1 MRYQKNIS
9 KRMDATDNLKKY
21 FNSKE
26 YITTIVGNTD
36 DISAPV
42 TNEDKISA
50 LISLLTDPANKEI
63 KEEAL
68 LTLKKEKGGDT
79 LLLAIASPK
88 AKAVRNTLVAAC
100 WESEINFS
108 KYLPFFIL
116 LALDTDYLISL
127 EAITTIENME
137 GPFTETDVKQAIQ
150 KVKEA
155 KKDISNERQVLLY
168 DLVGTLED
176 FLKG

>member
-1 MRYQKNIS
+1 MKASN
-9 KRMDATDNLKKY
+9 DLAKY

-26 YITTIVGNTD
+26 YSTTIVGETEDVNF
-36 DISAPV
+36 PV
-42 TNEDKISA
+42 TNEDKISS

-68 LTLKKEKGGDT
+68 ITLKKEKGGDT

-88 AKAVRNTLVAAC
+88 ANNVRNILVAAC

-116 LALDTDYLISL
+116 LALDENYLISL
-127 EAITTIENME
+127 EAITTIEYME
-137 GPFTETDVKQAIQ
+137 GPFTEKDITEAIK
-150 KVKEA
+150 KVKA
-155 KKDISNERQVLLY
+155 FKKDITTERQVLLN
-168 DLVGTLED
+168 DLIVTLEG
-176 FLKG
+176 FLNK

>member
-1 MRYQKNIS
+1 
-9 KRMDATDNLKKY
+9 MDASDTLKKY

-26 YITTIVGNTD
+26 YATTIIGGSEEVNM
-36 DISAPV
+36 PV
-42 TNEDKISA
+42 TSEDKITS
-50 LISLLTDPANKEI
+50 LISLLTDPNNKDI

-88 AKAVRNTLVAAC
+88 AKNVRNLLVAAC

-116 LALDTDYLISL
+116 LALDENYLISL

-137 GPFTETDVKQAIQ
+137 GPFTEKDVNEAIT
-150 KVKEA
+150 KVKA
-155 KKDISNERQVLLY
+155 FKKDITTERQVLLN
-168 DLVGTLED
+168 DLIDILAG
-176 FLKG
+176 FLKEG

>member
-1 MRYQKNIS
+1 
-9 KRMDATDNLKKY
+9 MDASDTLKKY

-26 YITTIVGNTD
+26 YATTIVGNTEEGVT
-36 DISAPV
+36 IPV
-42 TNEDKISA
+42 TNEEKISA

-68 LTLKKEKGGDT
+68 LTLKKEKGGET
-79 LLLAIASPK
+79 LLVAIASPK
-88 AKAVRNTLVAAC
+88 AKDVRHLLVAAC

-116 LALDTDYLISL
+116 LALDENYLISL

-137 GPFTETDVKQAIQ
+137 GPFTETDLTSAIK
-150 KVKEA
+150 KVKEF
-155 KKDISNERQVLLY
+155 KKDITSERQVLLN
-168 DLVGTLED
+168 DLADTLTG
-176 FLKG
+176 FLTKE

>member
-1 MRYQKNIS
+1 MENTN
-9 KRMDATDNLKKY
+9 DLNKY

-26 YITTIVGNTD
+26 YITTIVGGNAEDVTL
-36 DISAPV
+36 PV
-42 TNEDKISA
+42 TKEDKITS
-50 LISLLTDPANKEI
+50 LISLLTEPANKDV
-63 KEEAL
+63 KEETL

-88 AKAVRNTLVAAC
+88 AKNVRHLLVAAC

-116 LALDTDYLISL
+116 LALDEDYLISL
-127 EAITTIENME
+127 EAITVIENME
-137 GPFTETDVKQAIQ
+137 GPFTEADVTSAIK

-155 KKDISNERQVLLY
+155 KKKITTEKIVLLN
-168 DLVGTLED
+168 DLIVTLENYI
-176 FLKG
+176 KK

>member
-1 MRYQKNIS
+1 
-9 KRMDATDNLKKY
+9 MDASDTLKKY

-26 YITTIVGNTD
+26 YATTIVGNNEEGV
-36 DISAPV
+36 AMPV
-42 TNEDKISA
+42 TNEEKISA

-79 LLLAIASPK
+79 LLVAIASPK
-88 AKAVRNTLVAAC
+88 ANAVRHLLVAAC

-116 LALDTDYLISL
+116 LALDENYLISL

-137 GPFTETDVKQAIQ
+137 GPFTETDVKAGID
-150 KVKEA
+150 KVKA
-155 KKDISNERQVLLY
+155 FKKKITNERQVLLN
-168 DLVGTLED
+168 DLMDTLTG
-176 FLKG
+176 FLTEKE

>member
-1 MRYQKNIS
+1 
-9 KRMDATDNLKKY
+9 MDATDNLKKY

-26 YITTIVGNTD
+26 YATTIIGNTAD
-36 DISAPV
+36 GVSAPV
-42 TNEDKISA
+42 TSEDKISA

-79 LLLAIASPK
+79 LLLAIANPK
-88 AKAVRNTLVAAC
+88 AKDVRHILVAAC
-100 WESEINFS
+100 WESEINYS

-116 LALDTDYLISL
+116 LALDENYLISL

-137 GPFTETDVKQAIQ
+137 GPFTKTDVNAAIK
-150 KVKEA
+150 KVKEF
-155 KKDISNERQVLLY
+155 KKNITTERQVLLN
-168 DLVGTLED
+168 DLIDTLTG
-176 FLKG
+176 FLTEK

>member
-1 MRYQKNIS
+1 MSSTN
-9 KRMDATDNLKKY
+9 DLKKY

-26 YITTIVGNTD
+26 YATTIVGASGEVNM
-36 DISAPV
+36 PV
-42 TNEDKISA
+42 TSEEKIST
-50 LISLLTDPANKEI
+50 LISLLTDSANKEI

-68 LTLKKEKGGDT
+68 ITLKKEKGGDT

-88 AKAVRNTLVAAC
+88 AKAVRHLLVAAC

-116 LALDTDYLISL
+116 LALDDDYLISL

-137 GPFTETDVKQAIQ
+137 GPFTETDVKDGIEKIKA
-150 KVKEA
+150 VK
-155 KKDISNERQVLLY
+155 KNITSERQVLLN
-168 DLVGTLED
+168 DLVITLED
-176 FLKG
+176 FLKN

>member
-1 MRYQKNIS
+1 MKAS
-9 KRMDATDNLKKY
+9 DDLAKY

-26 YITTIVGNTD
+26 YATTIVGETEDVNF
-36 DISAPV
+36 PV
-42 TNEDKISA
+42 TNEDKISS

-68 LTLKKEKGGDT
+68 ITLKKEKGGDT

-88 AKAVRNTLVAAC
+88 ANNVRNILVAAC

-116 LALDTDYLISL
+116 LALDENYLISL
-127 EAITTIENME
+127 EAITTIEYME
-137 GPFTETDVKQAIQ
+137 GPFTEKDITEAIK
-150 KVKEA
+150 KVKA
-155 KKDISNERQVLLY
+155 FKKDITTERQVLLN
-168 DLVGTLED
+168 DLIVTLEG
-176 FLKG
+176 FLNK

>member
-1 MRYQKNIS
+1 MKAS
-9 KRMDATDNLKKY
+9 DDLAKY

-26 YITTIVGNTD
+26 YATTIVGETED
-36 DISAPV
+36 VSFPL
-42 TNEDKISA
+42 TNEDKISS

-68 LTLKKEKGGDT
+68 ITLKKEKGGDT

-88 AKAVRNTLVAAC
+88 ATNVRNILVAAC

-116 LALDTDYLISL
+116 LALDENYLISL
-127 EAITTIENME
+127 EAITTIEYME
-137 GPFTETDVKQAIQ
+137 GPFTEKDITEAIK
-150 KVKEA
+150 KVKA
-155 KKDISNERQVLLY
+155 FKKDNTTERQVLLN
-168 DLVGTLED
+168 DLIATLEG
-176 FLKG
+176 FLNN

>member
-1 MRYQKNIS
+1 MKASN
-9 KRMDATDNLKKY
+9 DLEKY

-26 YITTIVGNTD
+26 YATTIVGETED
-36 DISAPV
+36 VSFPL
-42 TNEDKISA
+42 TNEDKISS

-68 LTLKKEKGGDT
+68 ITLKKEKGGDT

-88 AKAVRNTLVAAC
+88 APNVRNILVAAC

-116 LALDTDYLISL
+116 LALDENYLISL
-127 EAITTIENME
+127 EAITTIEYME
-137 GPFTETDVKQAIQ
+137 GPFTEKDITEAIK
-150 KVKEA
+150 KVKA
-155 KKDISNERQVLLY
+155 FKKDNTTERQVLLN
-168 DLVGTLED
+168 DLIATLEG
-176 FLKG
+176 FLNN

>member
-1 MRYQKNIS
+1 
-9 KRMDATDNLKKY
+9 MDAEDSLKKY

-26 YITTIVGNTD
+26 YATTIVGASGEVNM
-36 DISAPV
+36 PV
-42 TNEDKISA
+42 TGEDKITS
-50 LISLLTDPANKEI
+50 LISLLTDPANKDI

-68 LTLKKEKGGDT
+68 VTLKKQKGGDT

-88 AKAVRNTLVAAC
+88 AKTVRHLLVAAC

-116 LALDTDYLISL
+116 LALDENYLISL

-137 GPFTETDVKQAIQ
+137 GPFTETDVNEAIK
-150 KVKEA
+150 KVKA
-155 KKDISNERQVLLY
+155 FKKDITSERQVLLN
-168 DLVGTLED
+168 DLVDTLTG
-176 FLKG
+176 FLTEKE

>member
-1 MRYQKNIS
+1 MENTN
-9 KRMDATDNLKKY
+9 DLNKY

-26 YITTIVGNTD
+26 YITTIVGGNAEDVTM
-36 DISAPV
+36 PV
-42 TNEDKISA
+42 TKEDKITS
-50 LISLLTDPANKEI
+50 LISLLTEPTNKDV
-63 KEEAL
+63 KEETL

-88 AKAVRNTLVAAC
+88 AKNVRHLLVAAC

-116 LALDTDYLISL
+116 LALDDDYLISL
-127 EAITTIENME
+127 EAITVIENME
-137 GPFTETDVKQAIQ
+137 GPFTETDVISAIK

-155 KKDISNERQVLLY
+155 KKKITTEKIVLLN
-168 DLVGTLED
+168 DLIVTLESYI
-176 FLKG
+176 KK